1 MVDDNEIR
9 QVVRNRSEQFLDEA
23 RKATRK
29 DGQVYD
35 LEKEFAKTRKNRS
48 YRVVV
53 VTLVTIAGLVFA
65 SLAATGIIRHQTAAM
80 PVDVKPF
87 EDLNLGDLL
96 DTAKKSEADLE
107 QAKLDLSRLQ
117 AAEKTALQ
125 AIDHDLAAS
134 LDAITARHY
143 PKADEKKRKAQA
155 TAQAEAQKK
164 AVRARYDGQ
173 IADAKARVASIQATI
188 DSFDKRFSEQT
199 RKQQEVLN
207 SQARLFDLEKQNLI
221 ATYSGK
227 IGDLEA
233 ALATEQQSSKR
244 QRDSLAASYT
254 ERWNPVFDE
263 PDTLPLLSGFTL
275 KDDVKAPA
283 VASLPS
289 VLFES
294 GVLGTKDAAG
304 LDASYGNL
312 LLLSGKL
319 RGISYVNS
327 VPPALDRIEYEA
339 RLQYGVFR
347 GALERSGA
355 AIVDQRNRA
364 NAAEAKAASA
374 EAALER
380 ITWAAAAYLQN
391 SRQDGCLVD
400 CRSTDQMTVVLSSS
414 AKIVDGSLADIRR
427 PDAKD
432 ATARIAFYLKDGA
445 TYAKLVSIAAGAS
458 LRPFDTF
465 VLVPAALPT
474 APASSAAPTTTT
486 GH

>member
-9 QVVRNRSEQFLDEA
+9 QVVRSRSEQFLDEA

-48 YRVVV
+48 FRVVL
-53 VTLVTIAGLVFA
+53 VTLATLAGLVLA
-65 SLAATGIIRHQTAAM
+65 SLVVTGIIRHQTAAM

-96 DTAKKSEADLE
+96 DTAKKSDADLE

-134 LDAITARHY
+134 LEAITARHY

-164 AVRARYDGQ
+164 AVRARYESQ
-173 IADAKARVASIQATI
+173 IADAKERVASIQATI

-199 RKQQEVLN
+199 RKQQEVLD

-221 ATYSGK
+221 ATYTGK
-227 IGDLEA
+227 IDDLET
-233 ALATEQQSSKR
+233 ALASEQQSAKR

-254 ERWNPVFDE
+254 ERWNPVFDD
-263 PDTLPLLSGFTL
+263 PATASLLTGFTL
-275 KDDVKAPA
+275 KDDPRVPT
-283 VASLPS
+283 VASLPP
-289 VLFES
+289 VIFEA

-304 LDASYGNL
+304 LDSSYGNL

-319 RGISYVNS
+319 RDISYVNS

-339 RLQYGVFR
+339 RLQYGTFR
-347 GALERSGA
+347 GALERSGT

-364 NAAEAKAASA
+364 EAA

-380 ITWAAAAYLQN
+380 FRWAAATYIQN
-391 SRQDGCLVD
+391 GHQDGCLVD
-400 CRSTDQMTVVLSSS
+400 CRNTDQISVIVGAS
-414 AKIVDGSLADIRR
+414 AKVSDGSLVDVKR
-427 PDAKD
+427 PDAKE
-432 ATARIAFYLKDGA
+432 ATARLSLYVKDGVI
-445 TYAKLVSIAAGAS
+445 YARLVSLAAGDS
-458 LRPFDTF
+458 LRPFDPF
-465 VLVPAALPT
+465 VLVPAA
-474 APASSAAPTTTT
+474 APAAPTA

>member
-9 QVVRNRSEQFLDEA
+9 QVVRSRSEQFLDEA

-48 YRVVV
+48 FRVVL
-53 VTLVTIAGLVFA
+53 VTLVTIAGLVLA
-65 SLAATGIIRHQTAAM
+65 SLVVTGIIRHQTAAM

-134 LDAITARHY
+134 LEAITARHY
-143 PKADEKKRKAQA
+143 PASDEKKRKAQA

-164 AVRARYDGQ
+164 AARARYDSQ
-173 IADAKARVASIQATI
+173 IADAKERVASIQATI

-199 RKQQEVLN
+199 RKQQEVLD
-207 SQARLFDLEKQNLI
+207 SQARLFDLEKQSLI

-227 IGDLEA
+227 IDDLET
-233 ALATEQQSSKR
+233 ALAGEQQSAKR

-254 ERWNPVFDE
+254 ERWNPVFDD
-263 PDTLPLLSGFTL
+263 PATASLLTGFTL
-275 KDDVKAPA
+275 KDEARDPT

-289 VLFES
+289 VIFEA

-304 LDASYGNL
+304 LDSSYGNL

-319 RGISYVNS
+319 RDISYVNS
-327 VPPALDRIEYEA
+327 VPPALDRMEYEA
-339 RLQYGVFR
+339 RFQYGAFR
-347 GALERSGA
+347 GALERSGT

-364 NAAEAKAASA
+364 DAAEAKAASA

-380 ITWAAAAYLQN
+380 FRWAASAYIQN
-391 SRQDGCLVD
+391 SHQDGCLVD
-400 CRSTDQMTVVLSSS
+400 CRNTDQMTVIVGAS
-414 AKIVDGSLADIRR
+414 AKVTDGSLVDVKR
-427 PDAKD
+427 PEAKE
-432 ATARIAFYLKDGA
+432 ATARLSLYVKDGV
-445 TYAKLVSIAAGAS
+445 TYAKLVSIAAGES
-458 LRPFDTF
+458 LKPFDPF
-465 VLVPAALPT
+465 VLVPAT
-474 APASSAAPTTTT
+474 PAAAPTA

>member
-48 YRVVV
+48 FRVVV
-53 VTLVTIAGLVFA
+53 VTLVTLAGLVLA
-65 SLAATGIIRHQTAAM
+65 SLVVTGIIRNQTAAM

-143 PKADEKKRKAQA
+143 PKAEEKKRKAQA

-164 AVRARYDGQ
+164 AVRTRYDGQ
-173 IADAKARVASIQATI
+173 IADAKARVASIQSTI

-221 ATYSGK
+221 TTYTGK
-227 IGDLEA
+227 IDDLET
-233 ALATEQQSSKR
+233 ALANEQQSSKR

-254 ERWNPVFDE
+254 ERWNPVFDD
-263 PDTLPLLSGFTL
+263 PDTVPLLTGFTL
-275 KDDVKAPA
+275 KDDAKAPT

-289 VLFES
+289 VIFES
-294 GVLGTKDAAG
+294 DVLGTKDAAG
-304 LDASYGNL
+304 LDTSYGNL

-347 GALERSGA
+347 GALERSGT
-355 AIVDQRNRA
+355 AIVTQRNRA
-364 NAAEAKAASA
+364 DAAEAKAAAAEAKAASA
-374 EAALER
+374 EASLER
-380 ITWAAAAYLQN
+380 FRWAAATYLQN
-391 SRQDGCLVD
+391 SHQDGCLVD
-400 CRSTDQMTVVLSSS
+400 CRSTDQMTVIVSAS
-414 AKIVDGSLADIRR
+414 AKIADGSLADVRR

-432 ATARIAFYLKDGA
+432 ATARIAFYLKDGV
-445 TYAKLVSIAAGAS
+445 TYAKLVSLATGAT
-458 LRPFDTF
+458 LKPFDTF
-465 VLVPAALPT
+465 VLVS
-474 APASSAAPTTTT
+474 ASPSAAPPT

>member
-9 QVVRNRSEQFLDEA
+9 QVVRSRSERFLDEA

-35 LEKEFAKTRKNRS
+35 LEMEFARTRKNRS
-48 YRVVV
+48 FRVAL
-53 VTLVTIAGLVFA
+53 VTLATIAGLVFA
-65 SLAATGIIRHQTAAM
+65 SLVVTGIIRHQTAAM
-80 PVDVKPF
+80 PVEVKPF

-134 LDAITARHY
+134 LEAITARNY

-155 TAQAEAQKK
+155 TAQAEAQKR
-164 AVRARYDGQ
+164 AVRARYDGE
-173 IADAKARVASIQATI
+173 IADAKERVASIQATI

-199 RKQQEVLN
+199 RKQQEVLD
-207 SQARLFDLEKQNLI
+207 SQARLFDLEKRDLI

-227 IGDLEA
+227 IDDLET
-233 ALATEQQSSKR
+233 ALASEQQSAKR

-254 ERWNPVFDE
+254 ERWNPVFDD
-263 PDTLPLLSGFTL
+263 PGTASLLTGFTL
-275 KDDVKAPA
+275 KDDARAPT

-289 VLFES
+289 VIFET

-304 LDASYGNL
+304 LDSSYGNL
-312 LLLSGKL
+312 LLLSGRL
-319 RGISYVNS
+319 RGISYLNS
-327 VPPALDRIEYEA
+327 VPPALDRVEYEA
-339 RLQYGVFR
+339 RLQYGAFR
-347 GALERSGA
+347 GALERSGT

-364 NAAEAKAASA
+364 EAAEAKAAASD
-374 EAALER
+374 AALER
-380 ITWAAAAYLQN
+380 FRWAVAAYVQN

-400 CRSTDQMTVVLSSS
+400 CRNTDQISVVLGASSKV
-414 AKIVDGSLADIRR
+414 ADGSLVEVKR
-427 PDAKD
+427 PDAKE
-432 ATARIAFYLKDGA
+432 ATARLSLYVKDGVI
-445 TYAKLVSIAAGAS
+445 YARLISLAAGES
-458 LRPFDTF
+458 LKPFDPI
-465 VLVPAALPT
+465 VLVPAAPA
-474 APASSAAPTTTT
+474 APAAPTA